1 MARLASRERLS
12 FSKLREVKDLPNLIE
27 VQTDSFRWFLEDG
40 VAEVLRDISPIEDF
54 TGQLKLEL
62 TDHVFDPPK
71 HSEDE
76 CRERDMTYARP
87 LFVTARFMNAQTG
100 EIKEQ
105 TVFMG
110 DFPMMTDRGTFI
122 INGTERIVV
131 SQLVRSPGVYFGVN
145 ADKTAPEKEI
155 VDAKMIPSRGA
166 WLEFEVDKKDVVYVR
181 IDRKRKQPVTV
192 LLKALGFGET
202 DEELLNLITD
212 EQGRPYES
220 MRNTL
225 EKDHTATV
233 DEAFIDIYRKLRP
246 GEPPTPDSARA
257 LLENLFFNPKR
268 YDLAKV
274 GRHKVSK
281 KLSKEYPLL
290 GLERFDLDDPATPTS
305 TGRSGDFTLT
315 KADILATVSYLVKLH
330 NRDAGYFPDDI
341 DHFGNRRVRTVG
353 ELIQNQLR
361 VGLSR
366 MERVVRERM
375 TTQDVEAITP
385 QTLIN
390 IRPVV
395 AAIKEFF
402 GSSQLSQFMDQTN
415 PLAGLTHKRRLSAL
429 GPGGLSRE
437 RAGFEVRDVH
447 PSHYG
452 RMCPIETPEGPNIG
466 LIGYLVELRAHQPV
480 RLHRDAVPQGREGPR
495 HRRDRVPRRRRRG
508 RVRHRAGERAR
519 RRAGQLPRRARARAC
534 RSRRDRLRR
543 ARRGP
548 LHGRVA
554 EAARVGRD
562 RADPVPRARR
572 REPRAHGR
580 QHAAPGRAAAAGDR
594 AVHRYRCRGPRR
606 ARRGRRAARRRR
618 RHGHRRRRRHR
629 HRRVQ
634 ERTAASR
641 TGSPSSA
648 ARTRAPAS
656 TRSRSSTTGDAGE
669 EGRRARRRSVDAP
682 TASSRSARTCSSRSC
697 RGRVTTSRTRSCSRS
712 AS

>member
-27 VQTDSFRWFLEDG
+27 VQTDSFRWFLEEG

-110 DFPMMTDRGTFI
+110 DFPMMTARGTFI

-155 VDAKMIPSRGA
+155 VDAKVIPSRGA
-166 WLEFEVDKKDVVYVR
+166 WLEFEVDKRDVVYVR

-202 DEELLNLITD
+202 DEELLDAHHRREGPARTSRCATRSRRTTR
-212 EQGRPYES
+212 RPS
-220 MRNTL
+220 TKRSSTS
-225 EKDHTATV
+225 TASCV
-233 DEAFIDIYRKLRP
+233 RANRP
-246 GEPPTPDSARA
+246 RPTPRVRCSRTCSSTPSATTRRRSA
-257 LLENLFFNPKR
+257 GTR
-268 YDLAKV
+268 SRRSSRRSTRSSA
-274 GRHKVSK
+274 S
-281 KLSKEYPLL
+281 S
-290 GLERFDLDDPATPTS
+290 ASTS
-305 TGRSGDFTLT
+305 TIPDANVEGRSGDFTLT

-437 RAGFEVRDVH
+437 RAG
-447 PSHYG
+447 
-452 RMCPIETPEGPNIG
+452 
-466 LIGYLVELRAHQPV
+466 L
-480 RLHRDAVPQGREGPR
+480 
-495 HRRDRVPRRRRRG
+495 
-508 RVRHRAGERAR
+508 
-519 RRAGQLPRRARARAC
+519 
-534 RSRRDRLRR
+534 
-543 ARRGP
+543 
-548 LHGRVA
+548 
-554 EAARVGRD
+554 
-562 RADPVPRARR
+562 
-572 REPRAHGR
+572 
-580 QHAAPGRAAAAGDR
+580 
-594 AVHRYRCRGPRR
+594 RGPRR
-606 ARRGRRAARRRR
+606 APEPLRPHVPDRDAGRPEHRPHRLPRRASAASTGSASSRRRTARSRRAASPTR
-618 RHGHRRRRRHR
+618 
-629 HRRVQ
+629 
-634 ERTAASR
+634 SR
-641 TGSPSSA
+641 TSPPTTRTSTSSPR
-648 ARTRAPAS
+648 RTPAS
-656 TRSRSSTTGDAGE
+656 TSRAT
-669 EGRRARRRSVDAP
+669 
-682 TASSRSARTCSSRSC
+682 SSRSACSCVRVAARSTTSLPARSTTWTSRRSSSSRS
-697 RGRVTTSRTRSCSRS
+697 RPR
-712 AS
+712 